1 MVGEGVL
8 HVCLNSPEVESVLIV
23 NRRPYK
29 FRHEKLKEIIHRD
42 FLDLSP
48 IADHLMGY
56 NACFFCA
63 GVTSIGKKE
72 NEYSSLTYDLT
83 LHCAKTVLDKNP
95 NMVFCYVSGSGTD
108 STEKGRSMW
117 ARVKGRTENALLG
130 LGFKDAYMFRPGY
143 MQPIKGLKN
152 TYRVYKFL
160 APLYPFWKLIIPSF
174 VNTLHEVG
182 KAMINV
188 VIYGNEKKILECKDI
203 TKVAHIKAILQ

>member
-1 MVGEGVL
+1 
-8 HVCLNSPEVESVLIV
+8 LII
-23 NRRPYK
+23 NRRPYN

-42 FLDLSP
+42 FQDLSP
-48 IADHLMGY
+48 IANELKGY

-63 GVTSIGKKE
+63 GVTSVGKKE
-72 NEYSSLTYDLT
+72 NEYRSLTYDLT
-83 LHCAKTVLDKNP
+83 LHCAKTMLGQNP
-95 NMVFCYVSGSGTD
+95 DMVFCYVSGSGTD

-152 TYRVYKFL
+152 TYKVYKFL
-160 APLYPFWKLIIPSF
+160 APLYPFWKLIMPSF
-174 VNTLHEVG
+174 VNTLHDVG

-188 VIYGNEKKILECKDI
+188 VIYGYEKKILECRDI
-203 TKVAHIKAILQ
+203 TKVAHIRAILQ